1 MKKLFIFFL
10 LACIL
15 GAGNVTAQNFTME
28 WEFLNVGLVFASPDK
43 DGDIILKDISG
54 PITFSFGSE
63 VRMNYLGKRLS
74 SGIGLV
80 FSAWDRHSPEGIYR
94 KRQNNLILH
103 FATDY
108 NFLNIH
114 SKIVPFAGL
123 GIGPSLLLSTEY
135 ADEVDDLTFVR
146 FGFAPR
152 VGVEFF
158 KTIRLTAEYQYLG
171 MKNNF
176 FNVKLGIVIGS

>member
-28 WEFLNVGLVFASPDK
+28 WEIINAGFVFGLTADK
-43 DGDIILKDISG
+43 DGDKVSDTSG
-54 PITFSFGSE
+54 TALSFGSE
-63 VRMNYLGKRLS
+63 IRINYLDKRLS
-74 SGIGLV
+74 SGLGFL
-80 FSAWDRHSPEGIYR
+80 FSGWGRFAPGGIET
-94 KRQNNLILH
+94 KRQNPMILH
-103 FATDY
+103 LTTDY
-108 NFLNIH
+108 NFLDLH
-114 SKIVPFAGL
+114 PKIVPFAGL
-123 GIGPSLLLSTEY
+123 GIGPSLLITHHQSNG
-135 ADEVDDLTFVR
+135 AVDEANLR

-158 KTIRLTAEYQYLG
+158 KTIRLTAEYQCLG